1 MVLSCCVLQAWAGRS
16 GHHVLSEVK
25 EPPSSPAAR
34 QMHRPHNY
42 ADSAYF
48 VHQRYEDTALVIFQQ
63 QAKKNK
69 ELKPSQYKPL
79 SPLSPAAAQQ
89 QQQQEE
95 EQQQQQQPQPQQQ
108 QSPSGKGHRS
118 GKSSAGGFSSSGSKP
133 AAGDHRSTGDGSSG
147 PPRPPPGNGR
157 GPPSPAPHLSDAPS
171 SGQRAAGLGRRPGDV
186 SPPPASGRPAAAAV
200 VVEAGA
206 DGFASAPDK
215 AANSGGDLSPRGV
228 RPPPSG
234 SPVNAY
240 SSFSS
245 SSSKTLPG
253 HSGETPPGDENL
265 LGFGGGSGSGAGTDS
280 DSNLPPSGWTPR
292 NVEVKNGSRRVPT
305 TTTATTT
312 SSQDVAVKGSRVDT
326 DGGGGRVGKAVSG
339 DGCPAGDGVSGS
351 GSGVVE
357 FGHYGSTGVVTRRRV
372 AMTKLDSGRTQSRV
386 CAVM

>member
-1 MVLSCCVLQAWAGRS
+1 M
-16 GHHVLSEVK
+16 
-25 EPPSSPAAR
+25 
-34 QMHRPHNY
+34 
-42 ADSAYF
+42 DF
-48 VHQRYEDTALVIFQQ
+48 
-63 QAKKNK
+63 AK
-69 ELKPSQYKPL
+69 
-79 SPLSPAAAQQ
+79 
-89 QQQQEE
+89 
-95 EQQQQQQPQPQQQ
+95 PQSTKVPQ
-108 QSPSGKGHRS
+108 SRKG
-118 GKSSAGGFSSSGSKP
+118 
-133 AAGDHRSTGDGSSG
+133 
-147 PPRPPPGNGR
+147 
-157 GPPSPAPHLSDAPS
+157 PAP
-171 SGQRAAGLGRRPGDV
+171 G
-186 SPPPASGRPAAAAV
+186 
-200 VVEAGA
+200 
-206 DGFASAPDK
+206 
-215 AANSGGDLSPRGV
+215 
-228 RPPPSG
+228 
-234 SPVNAY
+234 
-240 SSFSS
+240 SS

>member
-25 EPPSSPAAR
+25 EPPSPPAAR

-69 ELKPSQYKPL
+69 ELKPNQYTPL
-79 SPLSPAAAQQ
+79 SPLSPSPAAAAPQ
-89 QQQQEE
+89 QQQQE
-95 EQQQQQQPQPQQQ
+95 QQQPQPQQQ

-118 GKSSAGGFSSSGSKP
+118 GKSSAGGFTSSGSKP
-133 AAGDHRSTGDGSSG
+133 AAGDHRFTGDGSSG
-147 PPRPPPGNGR
+147 PPRSPPGNGR
-157 GPPSPAPHLSDAPS
+157 GPPSPAPHLTDSPS
-171 SGQRAAGLGRRPGDV
+171 SGKRAAGPGRRPGDV
-186 SPPPASGRPAAAAV
+186 SPPPTSGRPAAAEV

-215 AANSGGDLSPRGV
+215 AADSGGDLSPRGV

-245 SSSKTLPG
+245 SSSKT
-253 HSGETPPGDENL
+253 PPGDENL
-265 LGFGGGSGSGAGTDS
+265 LRFGSGGGSGIGAGTDS
-280 DSNLPPSGWTPR
+280 DRNLPPSGWTPR

-305 TTTATTT
+305 TTTTA
-312 SSQDVAVKGSRVDT
+312 SFQDVAVKGSRVDS
-326 DGGGGRVGKAVSG
+326 DDGGGRVGKAVSG

-351 GSGVVE
+351 ESGVVE
-357 FGHYGSTGVVTRRRV
+357 FGHYGSSGVVTRRRV
-372 AMTKLDSGRTQSRV
+372 AMTKLDSGRTQSRI

>member
-1 MVLSCCVLQAWAGRS
+1 M
-16 GHHVLSEVK
+16 LSEAK
-25 EPPSSPAAR
+25 EPPSPPAAR
-34 QMHRPHNY
+34 PMHRPHNY

-79 SPLSPAAAQQ
+79 SPLSPAATAP

-95 EQQQQQQPQPQQQ
+95 EEQQQPQPQQQ
-108 QSPSGKGHRS
+108 HSPSGKGHRS
-118 GKSSAGGFSSSGSKP
+118 GKSSAGGFSSSASKP
-133 AAGDHRSTGDGSSG
+133 AAGDHRFTGDGSSG
-147 PPRPPPGNGR
+147 PPRSPPGNGR
-157 GPPSPAPHLSDAPS
+157 GPPSPAPHLTDAPS
-171 SGQRAAGLGRRPGDV
+171 SGQRAAGPGRRPGDV
-186 SPPPASGRPAAAAV
+186 SPPPAPGRPATAAAV

-215 AANSGGDLSPRGV
+215 AADSGGGLSPRSV

-245 SSSKTLPG
+245 STSKTLPG
-253 HSGETPPGDENL
+253 DSGETLPGDENL
-265 LGFGGGSGSGAGTDS
+265 LRFGGGSGSGAGTDS

-305 TTTATTT
+305 TTTTT
-312 SSQDVAVKGSRVDT
+312 SSQDVAVKGCRVDS
-326 DGGGGRVGKAVSG
+326 DDGGGRVGKAVSG

-351 GSGVVE
+351 ESGVVE